1 MTFLNIMYSGLGV
14 HDIILRQYKEFKGE
28 RYFGT
33 YWPITG
39 EPILTLLDLDLVQD
53 VMGEQGHEGASIYDV
68 CTEGRRR
75 GPAKGGG
82 SKNAQTLWTNSI
94 DSETEEGEG

>member
-1 MTFLNIMYSGLGV
+1 MATQSMTFLNIMYSGLGV

-75 GPAKGGG
+75 GPAKGGVKKCSNIVG
-82 SKNAQTLWTNSI
+82 KQYT
-94 DSETEEGEG
+94 G

>member
-1 MTFLNIMYSGLGV
+1 MATQSMTFLNIMYSGLGV

-53 VMGEQGHEGASIYDV
+53 VMGEQGHEGLPYMMSSQ
-68 CTEGRRR
+68 E
-75 GPAKGGG
+75 GG
-82 SKNAQTLWTNSI
+82 SKNA
-94 DSETEEGEG
+94 

>member
-1 MTFLNIMYSGLGV
+1 MATQSMTFLNIMYSGLGV

-53 VMGEQGHEGASIYDV
+53 VMGEQV
-68 CTEGRRR
+68 MRR
-75 GPAKGGG
+75 GIPYMTFSQKRGGG
-82 SKNAQTLWTNSI
+82 
-94 DSETEEGEG
+94 